1 MNGGAGSRQTLGQT
15 VYDRLKADIVGWVWK
30 PGQRLPE
37 VAVAEL
43 LGVSRTPVRDALR
56 RLEREGLV
64 VYAPQQGYTTRAVNL
79 RDLNELYDLRALLE
93 EHSAGLAAEA
103 GQQDA
108 SSKARLDELCRTW
121 ELHAEDKPSPDDPGL
136 LDADEHFHEEIAG
149 VGGNLNLLDMLRSM
163 NGRIRIIRMFDL
175 CSPERIAATYEEHAR
190 IIRRVTDG
198 DAAAARQAMRQH
210 IETSH
215 EHVTA
220 NAMRALLE
228 MGT

>member
-1 MNGGAGSRQTLGQT
+1 MSERPVRQTLGQS
-15 VYDRLKADIVGWVWK
+15 VYDRLKADIVGWTWK

-37 VAVAEL
+37 VTVAGR

-79 RDLNELYDLRALLE
+79 RDLNELYELRALLE
-93 EHSAGLAAEA
+93 EHSAGLATQASSK
-103 GQQDA
+103 DA
-108 SSKARLDELCRTW
+108 SSRKRLDELCATW
-121 ELHAEDKPSPDDPGL
+121 ERLAEDKPGPDDPGL
-136 LDADEHFHEEIAG
+136 LDADEEFHEEIAA
-149 VGGNLNLLDMLRSM
+149 VGGNLNLLEMLQSM

-175 CSPERIAATYEEHAR
+175 RSPERIAATYEEHAR
-190 IIRRVTDG
+190 IIRRITDG
-198 DAAAARQAMRQH
+198 NAREAKRAMRQH
-210 IETSH
+210 IESSH

-228 MGT
+228 MGS